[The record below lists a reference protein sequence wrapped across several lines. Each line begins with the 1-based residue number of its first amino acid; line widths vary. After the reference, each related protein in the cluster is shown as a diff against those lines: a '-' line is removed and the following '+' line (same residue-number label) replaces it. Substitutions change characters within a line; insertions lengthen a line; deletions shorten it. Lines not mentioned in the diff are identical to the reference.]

1 MQNSILLYIGTF
13 LVLFVFSCSDQLS
26 SPKTPSIEKVIKKEE
41 VKVNPSGYAPLTAR
55 IDVTTDVPTSVT
67 LKVAGKS
74 EESPDVTHQF
84 EEVSTEHSMP
94 ALGLYAD
101 YDNIVTLTFHDNGG
115 AELGTRVYHIQTDPL
130 INDMPTVDIQTAQTT
145 QMANGMTLVSY
156 FGHGHNDKDRPQRP
170 FIFDRSGA
178 IRWYLD
184 YSSSPVLSKLFYDV
198 GIERLQNG
206 HLYFGDGSTAAVYEI
221 NMLGK
226 IIDKWDLPGYGF
238 HHNVLEKPNG
248 NFLVTVSKNGSDTIE
263 DHVLEL
269 DRDTKEI
276 INVWDLRKSLDYDRT
291 ILTGG
296 EKRADWIHIN
306 AVAYDPSDNTILV
319 SGRTQGVIKLTQDNK
334 VVWIMGPHKDWGT
347 SGNGVDLN
355 QFLLQPLD
363 TQNQPINDQAVLD
376 GDANDPDFEWNWCQ
390 HAVKVMPNGHVTIF
404 DNGDQRNYT
413 TTGPYSRAVEYAVDA
428 DNMTIKQIWSYGEN
442 RGSET
447 YSRIVSD
454 VDYMPKTN
462 HVIFSPG
469 AVNYGGHSYGK
480 AIELDY
486 DTKQVLFEATIR
498 PPEAVYGITFH
509 RTERMS
515 LYP

>member
-1 MQNSILLYIGTF
+1 MRNTLLFYVGTF
-13 LVLFVFSCSDQLS
+13 LLLFVFSCSDQLNNPDTES
-26 SPKTPSIEKVIKKEE
+26 VDQIVKKEE

-55 IDVTTDVPTSVT
+55 IEVSTEVPASVT
-67 LKVAGKS
+67 LMVAGKN

-84 EEVSTEHSMP
+84 EEVSTQHSMP
-94 ALGLYAD
+94 VLGLYAD
-101 YDNIVTLTFHDNGG
+101 YDNVVTLTFHGSGG
-115 AELGTRVYHIQTDPL
+115 AKLGTRVYHIQTDPL
-130 INDMPTVDIQTAQTT
+130 INDMPTVDIQKAQTT
-145 QMANGMTLVSY
+145 KMANGMTLVSY
-156 FGHGHNDKDRPQRP
+156 FGHGHNDEDRPQRP
-170 FIFDRSGA
+170 FIFDRSGT

-184 YSSSPVLSKLFYDV
+184 YNSSPVLSKLFYDV

-221 NMLGK
+221 NMLGE

-238 HHNVLEKPNG
+238 HHNVIEKPNG

-306 AVAYDPSDNTILV
+306 AVAFDPSDNTIII
-319 SGRTQGVIKLTQDNK
+319 SGRTQGVVKLTQDNK

-355 QFLLQPLD
+355 QFLLQPLNA
-363 TQNQPINDQAVLD
+363 QNQPITDQAVLN
-376 GDANDPDFEWNWCQ
+376 GETNDPDFEWNWCQ
-390 HAVKVMPNGHVTIF
+390 HAVKVMPNGHITIF
-404 DNGDQRNYT
+404 DNGDQRNYS
-413 TTGPYSRAVEYAVDA
+413 TTGPYSRAVEYAVDEQ
-428 DNMTIKQIWSYGEN
+428 NMTVKQIWSYGEN

-454 VDYMPKTN
+454 VDYLPKTN
-462 HVIFSPG
+462 HMIFSPG

-480 AIELDY
+480 VIELDY

-498 PPEAVYGITFH
+498 PPESVYGITFH